1 MKIELIATSA
11 FGLEAVVRREIETLG
26 FSITDREDGRVT
38 YITNESGIV
47 RSNLWLRCADRVLL
61 KMGEFE
67 VSDFEDLF
75 QGMRA
80 LPWETL
86 LPLDGNFIVN
96 AVSVKS
102 KLSSVPAIQS
112 VAEKALIERMS
123 ETYGKRR
130 FEKSGAR
137 YDILVRLLRDRAV
150 VSVDTSGVGLHK
162 RGYRVANVEAPIKET
177 LAAAL
182 VSLSFWKPGRLMADP
197 FCGSGTIA
205 IEAALQGMN
214 IAPGLNRSFD
224 SESWSFIPQE
234 IWKRER
240 ADAFKQI
247 DNDADI
253 RIIASD
259 RSGKAIE
266 AARENAAE
274 AGVDEVIQFE
284 KKVFSEFEATEPSG
298 VMVTNP
304 PYGER
309 IGEETEVENL
319 YRSIGKFFK
328 TNPDWSLILITSH
341 KKFENLAFGIPAD
354 RRRKLYNGRIE
365 TTFYQYHGKKPK
377 AD

>member
-26 FSITDREDGRVT
+26 FSVTDREDGRVT
-38 YITNESGIV
+38 YIANENGLV

-61 KMGEFE
+61 KMGEFD
-67 VSDFEDLF
+67 VGDFEDLF
-75 QGMRA
+75 QGMRGI
-80 LPWETL
+80 PWETL
-86 LPLDGNFIVN
+86 IPLDGNFIVN

-102 KLSSVPAIQS
+102 RLSSVPAIQS
-112 VAEKALIERMS
+112 VAEKALIERLS

-137 YDILVRLLRDRAV
+137 YDILVRLLKDRAV
-150 VSVDTSGVGLHK
+150 VSVDSSGVGLHK

-224 SESWSFIPQE
+224 AETWSFVPQE

-240 ADAFKQI
+240 AEAFKQI
-247 DNDADI
+247 NHDADI
-253 RIIASD
+253 RIVASD
-259 RSGKAIE
+259 RSGKAVE
-266 AARENAAE
+266 AAIENAKT
-274 AGVDEVIQFE
+274 AGVDDVIGFE
-284 KKVFSEFEATEPSG
+284 NKVFGDFKATEPSG

-309 IGEETEVENL
+309 IGEGPEVEAL
-319 YRSIGKFFK
+319 YRSIGAFFK
-328 TNPDWSLILITSH
+328 ENPDWSLFLITSH
-341 KKFENLAFGIPAD
+341 KKFESLAFGVPAD

-365 TTFYQYHGKKPK
+365 TTFYQYHGTKPK
-377 AD
+377 V